1 MAEQTNN
8 ANPTG
13 AKVFDWQLLKR
24 VIALTKPYRTTF
36 WLVVALSV
44 VTAALGPL
52 RPYLIQQTI
61 DHYVLQGN
69 YAGLVRMIALLFGL
83 LVAESLLQYNF
94 NYNAGWLGQTV
105 IKDLRVRVFE
115 HIIRFRLRYFDTT
128 PIGTSTTRAINDVE
142 TINDIFSE
150 GMINIAADVL
160 TIIML
165 VSIMFYSDWRLA
177 LVSLLPFPFLVYATY
192 WFKESVKS
200 SFQVVRTQVA
210 RLNAFLQEHIS
221 GMNIVQLFAAQQQEY
236 DKFVEINEVHTEA
249 HIRSIWAYSV
259 FFPVVEIIIASSW
272 GLLVWWGAGFVIH
285 EQSSLGML
293 VAFLMYLNM
302 LFRPMRMIAD
312 KFNTLQMGLVAS
324 ERVFGILDRNDSIPD
339 EGNISRT
346 VEGNVAFRKV
356 WFAYDDQNMV
366 LRNVS
371 FEIQAGT
378 TLAIVGA
385 TGAGKSSII
394 NILNRFY
401 DIQQGSIL
409 LDGIPIEQYR
419 LDSLRGNI
427 GLVLQD
433 VFLFSGTIYE
443 NISLRNPH
451 ISRQQ
456 VVAAAQLVG
465 AHDFIMQLPNNYDY
479 AVMERGATLSVG
491 QRQLI
496 SFIRALV
503 FDPRIL
509 ILDEA
514 TSSVD
519 TETEWLVQHA
529 IEKLISN
536 RTAIVIAHRLSTIQN
551 ADQIMVLDKGEV
563 VEMGS
568 PAQLLAIPN
577 GRYRQ
582 LHDTQFIKTAV

>member
-1 MAEQTNN
+1 MSDNT
-8 ANPTG
+8 PK
-13 AKVFDWQLLKR
+13 AKILDWDLLKR
-24 VIALTKPYRTTF
+24 VVALAKPYRGTLATVI
-36 WLVVALSV
+36 LLSII
-44 VTAALGPL
+44 TAALGPL

-61 DHYVLQGN
+61 DKYVLMGDYN
-69 YAGLVRMIALLFGL
+69 GLSRMTALLFGL
-83 LVAESLLQYNF
+83 LMVESFLQYNF
-94 NYNAGWLGQTV
+94 NYSAGWLGQTV

-115 HIIRFRLRYFDTT
+115 HILRFRLRYFDTT

-160 TIIML
+160 TIVMV

-177 LVSLLPFPFLVYATY
+177 LVSLIPFPILVYATY
-192 WFKESVKS
+192 WFKETVKS

-210 RLNAFLQEHIS
+210 RLNAFLQEHIT
-221 GMNIVQLFAAQQQEY
+221 GMNIVQLFAAQKQEY
-236 DKFVEINEVHTEA
+236 GKFVEINEVHTEA
-249 HIRSIWAYSV
+249 HIKSIWAYSV

-272 GLLVWWGAGFVIH
+272 GLLVWWGAGFVVH
-285 EQSSLGML
+285 EKSSLGML

-302 LFRPMRMIAD
+302 LFRPMRMLAD

-324 ERVFGILDRNDSIPD
+324 ERVFGILDRSEIIENNGTIANTAK
-339 EGNISRT
+339 GNIDFK
-346 VEGNVAFRKV
+346 NV
-356 WFAYDDQNMV
+356 WFAYDEKNFV
-366 LRNVS
+366 LRDVS
-371 FEIQAGT
+371 FSIKAGT

-401 DIQQGSIL
+401 EIQKGQIL
-409 LDGIPIEQYR
+409 LDDAEIHDYE
-419 LDSLRGNI
+419 LDALRANI

-433 VFLFSGTIYE
+433 VFLFSGSVYE
-443 NISLRNPH
+443 NITLRNH
-451 ISRQQ
+451 SISREK
-456 VVAAAQLVG
+456 VIAAAQMVG

-479 AVMERGATLSVG
+479 AVMERGAMLSLG

-514 TSSVD
+514 TSSID
-519 TETEWLVQHA
+519 TETESMVQQA
-529 IEKLISN
+529 IERLVKN
-536 RTAIVIAHRLSTIQN
+536 RTSIVIAHRLSTIQN
-551 ADQIMVLDKGEV
+551 ADQIMVLDKGSI
-563 VEMGS
+563 VEIGT
-568 PAQLLAIPN
+568 PQELLAKEN
-577 GRYRQ
+577 GHYRE
-582 LHDTQFIKTAV
+582 LYDAQFIRTAV

>member
-1 MAEQTNN
+1 MSDNT
-8 ANPTG
+8 PK
-13 AKVFDWQLLKR
+13 AKVLDWDLLKR
-24 VIALTKPYRTTF
+24 VVALAKPYRGTLATVI
-36 WLVVALSV
+36 LLSII
-44 VTAALGPL
+44 TAALGPL

-61 DHYVLQGN
+61 DKYVLMGDYN
-69 YAGLVRMIALLFGL
+69 GLSRMTMLLFGL
-83 LVAESLLQYNF
+83 LMVESFLQYNF
-94 NYNAGWLGQTV
+94 NYSAGWLGQTV

-115 HIIRFRLRYFDTT
+115 HILRFRLRYFDTT

-160 TIIML
+160 TIVMV

-177 LVSLLPFPFLVYATY
+177 LVSLIPFPALIYATY
-192 WFKESVKS
+192 WFKETVKS

-210 RLNAFLQEHIS
+210 RLNAFLQEHIT
-221 GMNIVQLFAAQQQEY
+221 GMNIVQLFAAQKQEY
-236 DKFVEINEVHTEA
+236 GKFVELNKVHTEA
-249 HIRSIWAYSV
+249 HIKSIWAYSV

-272 GLLVWWGAGFVIH
+272 GLLVWWGAGFVVH
-285 EQSSLGML
+285 EKSSLGML

-302 LFRPMRMIAD
+302 LFRPMRMLAD

-324 ERVFGILDRNDSIPD
+324 ERVFGILDRSEIIENNGTIANAAK
-339 EGNISRT
+339 GNIDFK
-346 VEGNVAFRKV
+346 NV
-356 WFAYDDQNMV
+356 WFAYDEKNFV
-366 LRNVS
+366 LRDVS
-371 FEIQAGT
+371 FSIKAGT

-401 DIQQGSIL
+401 EIQKGQIL
-409 LDGIPIEQYR
+409 LDDTEIHNYE
-419 LDSLRGNI
+419 LDALRANI

-433 VFLFSGTIYE
+433 VFLFSGSVYE
-443 NISLRNPH
+443 NITLRNH
-451 ISRQQ
+451 TISREK
-456 VVAAAQLVG
+456 VIAAAKMVG

-479 AVMERGATLSVG
+479 PVMERGAMLSLG

-514 TSSVD
+514 TSSID
-519 TETEWLVQHA
+519 TETESMVQQA
-529 IEKLISN
+529 IERLVKN
-536 RTAIVIAHRLSTIQN
+536 RTSIVIAHRLSTIQN
-551 ADQIMVLDKGEV
+551 ADQIMVLDKGTI
-563 VEMGS
+563 VEIGT
-568 PAQLLAIPN
+568 PQELLAKEN
-577 GRYRQ
+577 GHYRE
-582 LHDTQFIKTAV
+582 LYDAQFIRTAV